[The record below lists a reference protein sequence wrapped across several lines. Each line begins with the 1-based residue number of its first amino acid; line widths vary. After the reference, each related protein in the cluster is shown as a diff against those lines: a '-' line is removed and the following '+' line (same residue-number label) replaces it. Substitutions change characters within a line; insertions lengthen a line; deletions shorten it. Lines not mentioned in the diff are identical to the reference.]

1 MGLHRPLAEEERRL
15 DFLAG
20 RTLLATAT
28 PDDAERQQRPS
39 TAERIAD
46 RLMFG
51 DRLSEQRQ
59 GRLDVAAGGGDEA
72 PAASRLGHYPV
83 AAEPRRIGLPDL
95 EDSCRVVDSPKLEQR
110 LDVVRRPRAE
120 VRVAPPERRGL
131 PVRLAQPLES
141 RRRVTAPERD
151 EPRHRQLDGGLESE
165 LLTPASSGA
174 RRLVT
179 RELEFATVDGDPHD
193 RGVV

>member
-1 MGLHRPLAEEERRL
+1 MGLHRPLAEEERRGDFTIRAPFRNEGRDAALGRRQALAACAPADPAELGTRLRGPASSAERLERFERRL
-15 DFLAG
+15 DCLAG

-46 RLMFG
+46 RLVFG

-59 GRLDVAAGGGDEA
+59 GRLDVAAGGGDEP

-95 EDSCRVVDSPKLEQR
+95 
-110 LDVVRRPRAE
+110 
-120 VRVAPPERRGL
+120 
-131 PVRLAQPLES
+131 
-141 RRRVTAPERD
+141 
-151 EPRHRQLDGGLESE
+151 
-165 LLTPASSGA
+165 
-174 RRLVT
+174 
-179 RELEFATVDGDPHD
+179 
-193 RGVV
+193 